1 MGPHVDAMG
10 LNVSLGA
17 LCVESVVSLRS
28 PSDITDASPL
38 IMHVPSTHAHTDI

>member
-1 MGPHVDAMG
+1 MGPHVDATG

-38 IMHVPSTHAHTDI
+38 IMHVP